1 MEERRTPT
9 ATELDELRRDGPAR
23 TLRAWIAE
31 HERLQVGG
39 ADEPA
44 PGWLDVLTAEALGL
58 LVRLQVCRGLD
69 AEGVA
74 HGLVNSLAVFARHY
88 DECAAWPNA
97 AERELDASRAA
108 TFREL
113 IALLGGKRTRASPAQ

>member
-1 MEERRTPT
+1 MEARRIPT
-9 ATELDELRRDGPAR
+9 ATELDEQRRDAAAR

-44 PGWLDVLTAEALGL
+44 PGWLDLLSAEALGL
-58 LVRLQVCRGLD
+58 LVRLQVCRGLNAD
-69 AEGVA
+69 GVA
-74 HGLVNSLAVFARHY
+74 RGLANSLEAFARQY
-88 DECAAWPNA
+88 EECAAWPNA

-113 IALLGGKRTRASPAQ
+113 MALLGGERTRAFPAP